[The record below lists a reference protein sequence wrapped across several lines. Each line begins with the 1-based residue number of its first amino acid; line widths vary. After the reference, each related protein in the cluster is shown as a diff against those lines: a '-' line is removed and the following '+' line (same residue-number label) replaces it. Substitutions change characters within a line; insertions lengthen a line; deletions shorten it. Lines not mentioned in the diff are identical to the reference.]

1 MAALQRRAAPRQADP
16 LPLARGAPVHRRLL
30 GDGGPAAFGARRRG
44 ARRVDGGPGRRSAR
58 DFRRARRRSAPGHY
72 PCPLHPRARG
82 AARRAA
88 RAAPL
93 PRARA
98 RLPLVA
104 RRRTPRCFGGTRVAG
119 RRDLRQ
125 GAGRAGAVR
134 AHARRLPRLGA
145 RSPPAAAHRHPA
157 WPRRP
162 RRPRPRLVRGRA
174 RGLGSALRARAPD
187 GALPSQPGRRAGRR
201 RCLLAEVAR
210 LPPPLL
216 REAPVAVAGSQDPRR
231 GRRSRR
237 WRSGRRGGRA
247 ASATRACASSS
258 AGRRR
263 RSSPLRPRSGSSAT
277 TSCPACPRSRW

>member
-1 MAALQRRAAPRQADP
+1 
-16 LPLARGAPVHRRLL
+16 
-30 GDGGPAAFGARRRG
+30 
-44 ARRVDGGPGRRSAR
+44 
-58 DFRRARRRSAPGHY
+58 
-72 PCPLHPRARG
+72 
-82 AARRAA
+82 
-88 RAAPL
+88 
-93 PRARA
+93 
-98 RLPLVA
+98 PLVA

-216 REAPVAVAGSQDPRR
+216 REAPAGGRAPVDAVHGAGALAGVADGRLPRPAPALPPLLGGGSARRLHARGVEAPLLPPAQPARARAGEQPARLAEALCPRRRGTVPAARRARVLARPDPPRR
-231 GRRSRR
+231 GV
-237 WRSGRRGGRA
+237 RGAPAADLPPAGG
-247 ASATRACASSS
+247 ASAGPRAGGERVGIAGSPP
-258 AGRRR
+258 GRRR
-263 RSSPLRPRSGSSAT
+263 RLPDA
-277 TSCPACPRSRW
+277 